1 MAGAT
6 LYSYMHPLGRDRV
19 SGRSLLT
26 GRPAGSPPGACRAN
40 TSVSTSPQPLDLIGV
55 LVVLNETRGQAL
67 LGRPYRR
74 DVFDRLLKDPR
85 LPVGLDLSEPEARRW
100 QPPGGR

>member
-1 MAGAT
+1 M
-6 LYSYMHPLGRDRV
+6 
-19 SGRSLLT
+19 
-26 GRPAGSPPGACRAN
+26 
-40 TSVSTSPQPLDLIGV
+40 
-55 LVVLNETRGQAL
+55 VLNETRGQAL